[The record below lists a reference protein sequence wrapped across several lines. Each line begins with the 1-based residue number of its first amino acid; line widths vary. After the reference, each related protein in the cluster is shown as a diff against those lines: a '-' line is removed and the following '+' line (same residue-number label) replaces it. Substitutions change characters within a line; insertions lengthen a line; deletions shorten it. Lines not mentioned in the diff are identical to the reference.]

1 MHRSIR
7 ALVLTGATAFAVLPA
22 TAAIAH
28 GDAGD
33 GPVSVVIGFGTEPAF
48 AGLPNSVQVLLEDG
62 EPITGATD
70 LTVDVTYGDQTA
82 TFGLEPHPASGG
94 GEPGEYRASF
104 VPSQPGPYTFHVM
117 GDVQGEAIDIEM
129 TSGAD
134 TFAEVQA
141 TTDASFPAVDA
152 PSAEELAGRLG
163 TESERVTAAMEVA
176 TAASDDAA
184 AARRT
189 AIIGLVVGAI
199 GVITGIGGL
208 AASRRTRA

>member
-7 ALVLTGATAFAVLPA
+7 ASVFIGAIALAALPA
-22 TAAIAH
+22 RAALAH
-28 GDAGD
+28 GDADD
-33 GPVSVVIGFGTEPAF
+33 GPISVVLGFGTEPAY
-48 AGLPNSVQVLLEDG
+48 AGLPNSVQVLLEHDG
-62 EPITGATD
+62 EPVTGATD

-82 TFGLEPHPASGG
+82 TFGLEPHPASSGG
-94 GEPGEYRASF
+94 APGEYRASF

-141 TTDASFPAVDA
+141 TTAASFPAVDA

-163 TESERVTAAMEVA
+163 TESARVTAAMEVA
-176 TAASDDAA
+176 AHDAA
-184 AARRT
+184 GPRRT
-189 AIIGLVVGAI
+189 AIIGLAVGAI